1 MVVVVT
7 ADFNLDGKPD
17 VAFATASVLR
27 VYPGKGTAPLG
38 EILRTL
44 RDSGYRGALS
54 LELFNNELYKQDPK
68 KVAKVGLD
76 HMKSAVRAAFA

>member
-27 VYPGKGTAPLG
+27 VYPGKGDGTSRIEPR
-38 EILRTL
+38 RTFCA
-44 RDSGYRGALS
+44 DSG
-54 LELFNNELYKQDPK
+54 
-68 KVAKVGLD
+68 
-76 HMKSAVRAAFA
+76 